1 MLWDMRKVFFSSTIL
16 PNPGNVQKET
26 TQKKRQKKGHATCE
40 YHLRTDGVNLQVCKT
55 MYLNMFNLKEWMVRH
70 WVDVTSSNELKSAAL
85 LNLKNFT

>member
-1 MLWDMRKVFFSSTIL
+1 MGHAESIFFFNYSTK
-16 PNPGNVQKET
+16 PRQRPKGDNS
-26 TQKKRQKKGHATCE
+26 KKKTKKGHATCE
-40 YHLRTDGVNLQVCKT
+40 YHLRKDGVNLQVCKT